1 MCIINIGLQFVPS
14 ESQKA
19 ILTVDNG
26 SNQIANDR
34 FQTKQLHNA
43 NTPKSLPYVCLYLGC
58 IYLKTIS
65 LHNSPIF
72 LILHLTKKTRIIN
85 MNSIDYGAKIN

>member
-19 ILTVDNG
+19 ILTFDNG

-34 FQTKQLHNA
+34 YQTFKLSNET
-43 NTPKSLPYVCLYLGC
+43 TP
-58 IYLKTIS
+58 
-65 LHNSPIF
+65 
-72 LILHLTKKTRIIN
+72 
-85 MNSIDYGAKIN
+85 